1 MTRPL
6 NGLLDHRSF
15 EVGVGLLLLAVVMTL
30 AITFGGDPDDV
41 WSPLHAVLVAAAALA
56 GLVLC
61 GWSRLGTGRSAGARH
76 Q

>member
-15 EVGVGLLLLAVVMTL
+15 EVGVGLVVLAVVMALT
-30 AITFGGDPDDV
+30 ITFGGDPDDV

-56 GLVLC
+56 GVGLC
-61 GWSRLGTGRSAGARH
+61 CWTRLGQGSRR
-76 Q
+76 